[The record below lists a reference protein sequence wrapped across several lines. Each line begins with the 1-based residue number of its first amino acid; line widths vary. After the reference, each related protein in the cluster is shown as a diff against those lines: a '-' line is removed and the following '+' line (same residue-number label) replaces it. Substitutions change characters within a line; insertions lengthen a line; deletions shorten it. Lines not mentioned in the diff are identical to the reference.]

1 MRLVL
6 VPLVSLALS
15 TAAYG
20 EVGIEQD
27 QNLAVTS
34 LVTKLES
41 GDRAGSLSLIDGI
54 FRISEPQMLVEN
66 SSEFVDLILGCE
78 GILQERRQ
86 LAGNDVYRFRWECR
100 AQGIEAWMAHDPEGP
115 LVEVWDVADATMIA
129 ARANR
134 RPIRPPTLEEAGVHV
149 ISPSKPRKPAND

>member
-1 MRLVL
+1 
-6 VPLVSLALS
+6 
-15 TAAYG
+15 
-20 EVGIEQD
+20 
-27 QNLAVTS
+27 
-34 LVTKLES
+34 
-41 GDRAGSLSLIDGI
+41 
-54 FRISEPQMLVEN
+54 MLVEN

-134 RPIRPPTLEEAGVHV
+134 LLQERIEGRSDHLRLKKQGFM
-149 ISPSKPRKPAND
+149 